1 MKVKSKRKKSY
12 LSLKMQVSIFIIGVV
27 TITAFLFITFNKK
40 VSPKLSHVANLEFAK
55 VINATA
61 SNYQTI
67 LNIPLDDLFVVN
79 LNDKNEILTVDYKME
94 EIYKISNEVTKE
106 LLNNINKAEQNEY
119 SMYLKNDLNYHQNNT
134 VLLMLP
140 MGIVSNYVFL
150 NNLGPRLPVVFHFVN
165 SVFTNV
171 KTKMTN
177 YGINNALVEIYLEVS
192 LKYELITPVDFQN
205 QNLDF
210 TIMLGAK
217 IINGTV
223 PNWYGNEL
231 ITKSSSIKNDFYK
244 V

>member
-1 MKVKSKRKKSY
+1 MKNKRTKRIV
-12 LSLKMQVSIFIIGVV
+12 LFFIISVSSL
-27 TITAFLFITFNKK
+27 TMFLFLAFNKK
-40 VSPKLSHVANLEFAK
+40 VSPKLSHVANLEFTK
-55 VINATA
+55 VIQSIA
-61 SNYQTI
+61 SNYESI
-67 LNIPLDDLFVVN
+67 LDVPLDNLFVVN
-79 LNDKNEILTVDYKME
+79 LNQKNEILTVDYKME
-94 EIYKISNEVTKE
+94 EIYKISKEVTNT
-106 LLNNINKAEQNEY
+106 LLTNINNASQNEY
-119 SMYLKNDLNYHQNNT
+119 SRYLKNDLNYHQNNT
-134 VLLMLP
+134 ILLMMP

-192 LKYELITPVDFQN
+192 LNYELITPVEFQN
-205 QNLDF
+205 QNLNF

-231 ITKSSSIKNDFYK
+231 ITNSSSIKNDFLMI
-244 V
+244 

>member
-1 MKVKSKRKKSY
+1 MKNKRTKRIV
-12 LSLKMQVSIFIIGVV
+12 LFFIISVSSL
-27 TITAFLFITFNKK
+27 TIFLFLAFNKK
-40 VSPKLSHVANLEFAK
+40 VSPKLSHVANLEFTK
-55 VINATA
+55 VIQSIA
-61 SNYQTI
+61 SNYESI
-67 LNIPLDDLFVVN
+67 LDVPLDNLFVVN
-79 LNDKNEILTVDYKME
+79 LNQKNEILTVDYKME
-94 EIYKISNEVTKE
+94 EIYKISKEVTNT
-106 LLNNINKAEQNEY
+106 LLTNINNASQNEY
-119 SMYLKNDLNYHQNNT
+119 SRYLKNDLNYHQNNT
-134 VLLMLP
+134 ILLMMP

-231 ITKSSSIKNDFYK
+231 ITKSSSIKNDFYM

>member
-1 MKVKSKRKKSY
+1 MKIKSKRKY
-12 LSLKMQVSIFIIGVV
+12 LSIKIQISIFIIGVFI
-27 TITAFLFITFNKK
+27 ITAFLFITFNKK
-40 VSPKLSHVANLEFAK
+40 ISPKLSHIANLEFAK

-67 LNIPLDDLFVVN
+67 LNAPLDDLLIVN
-79 LNDKNEILTVDYKME
+79 LNNKNEILTVDYKME

-106 LLNNINKAEQNEY
+106 LLNSINQANQNEY
-119 SMYLKNDLNYHQNNT
+119 SMYLKNNLNYQKNNT

-140 MGIVSNYVFL
+140 IGIVSNYVFL
-150 NNLGPRLPVVFHFVN
+150 NNLGPRLPIIFHFIN

-177 YGINNALVEIYLEVS
+177 YGINNALVEIYLEVT
-192 LKYELITPVDFQN
+192 LKYELITPVDFQT

-231 ITKSSSIKNDFYK
+231 ITKSSSIKNDFYM

>member
-1 MKVKSKRKKSY
+1 M
-12 LSLKMQVSIFIIGVV
+12 F
-27 TITAFLFITFNKK
+27 FFFTFNKK
-40 VSPKLSHVANLEFAK
+40 VSPKLSHVANLEFTK
-55 VINATA
+55 VIQSIA
-61 SNYQTI
+61 SNYESI
-67 LNIPLDDLFVVN
+67 LDVPLDNLFVVN
-79 LNDKNEILTVDYKME
+79 LNQKNEILTVDYKME
-94 EIYKISNEVTKE
+94 EIYKISKEVTNT
-106 LLNNINKAEQNEY
+106 LLTNINNASQNEY
-119 SMYLKNDLNYHQNNT
+119 SRYLKNDLNYHQNNT
-134 VLLMLP
+134 ILLMMP